1 MIGLFAVVF
10 DRDLVKTVDLTKPHQ
25 WYPMARALQR
35 RIIYHAGPTNSGK
48 TYAALQVPP
57 SHDMYVACS
66 MRTSL
71 FWVLGS

>member
-1 MIGLFAVVF
+1 MTGVCAADHI
-10 DRDLVKTVDLTKPHQ
+10 RDLVKTVDLTKPHQ

-57 SHDMYVACS
+57 PHYVTVPAH
-66 MRTSL
+66 L
-71 FWVLGS
+71 